1 MRTIALLTLGIAAL
15 SLASA
20 AAAQTAIERL
30 GVDPDRAII
39 DVREVLSGG
48 PPPQGIPALGFAGLA
63 RVADPSPAP
72 RFVEQADATWLGAR
86 EPVILMRL
94 GGEARIYPLQIL
106 TWHEIAND
114 TLGGVPVAVTF
125 CPLCNSALA
134 FDRRVPLSADEADA
148 LRARGAGDRLV
159 ELPLELQAAAG
170 GKDEAAL
177 VTFGVSG
184 LLYLSNLLMFDETTR
199 TLWSQLVGEGM
210 VGELAGARLLRY
222 PAQIV
227 SFAEAAAAEPDALV
241 LSRETG
247 FVRTYGRNPYVGYD
261 DVDSPAFLFS
271 GVLDGRLPPKARVV
285 TLDRPAGA
293 VAYPFDR
300 LETDRVL
307 HDVVHGE
314 PIVLFW
320 QAGTASALGAPSI
333 ADAADVGAV
342 GVFTPA
348 AEGRT
353 LTFEATDDGFVDL
366 ETGSRWDVTGRAR
379 SGPLEGTLLESVAHD
394 NTLWF
399 AWAAFRPETEVRGA
413 P

>member
-1 MRTIALLTLGIAAL
+1 MRNIALLTLGIAAL
-15 SLASA
+15 SLPSA

-30 GVDPDRAII
+30 GVDPGRASI
-39 DVREVLSGG
+39 DVREVPSGG

-72 RFVEQADATWLGAR
+72 RFVAQADASWLGER

-134 FDRRVPLSADEADA
+134 FDRRVPLGADEADA

-159 ELPLELQAAAG
+159 TLPADLEAAAG
-170 GKDEAAL
+170 GRSEAAL

-184 LLYLSNLLMFDETTR
+184 LLYFSNLLMFDETTR

-210 VGELAGARLLRY
+210 VGELAGSRLLRY

-271 GVLDGRLPPKARVV
+271 GVPDGRLPPKARVV
-285 TLDRPAGA
+285 TLDPPAGA

-300 LETDRVL
+300 LETERVL